1 VITVD
6 SLKMKSEIYKK
17 INDRENVKLT
27 FQYVSDDT
35 LILLNSIISRVLSKN
50 DMVYILYSML
60 TVVREIVVNALKA
73 NAKRVFFTKS
83 GYDINEDQDYNKGIS
98 FFKEKVVGDFESVK
112 EDLIKSSYFIQF
124 DLKFTE
130 EGMNFSVKNNVPIL
144 PQEQERIN
152 QRIAAVS
159 DKVNFHEIYDDIED
173 DTEGAG
179 LGIALVVLFLKNMGG
194 GASSFKIRS
203 DGKIT
208 VTSFEIPY
216 NLKPENVTSFVK
228 DRILKEINGVPT
240 FPENIIRLLDL
251 CSDPDSSIEDIV
263 TRIKTDVAIASDV
276 IKLANSAGFI
286 TSGRMEDVGMAVM
299 KIGLKNLKSILIAS
313 NARKIMESR
322 YSRFEEIWEHC
333 NRVAVYS
340 RLIAENYKMKEV
352 AENAFLAG
360 LLHDLGQVILLA
372 VDMNAIKKIAEI
384 VHDRNIL
391 SSAIME
397 EISIGISHSEIGA
410 LVSENWNFP
419 DYLTQTIRYHHS
431 PQNIQKEYRDIA
443 YTVYLAN
450 LLCGIEKKKYY
461 YYYAEEPVL
470 ERFNL
475 EGEKDLEELHSR
487 IKKKFE
493 NL

>member
-1 VITVD
+1 
-6 SLKMKSEIYKK
+6 MKSEIFRK
-17 INDRENVKLT
+17 IENRENIKLT

-35 LILLNSIISRVLSKN
+35 LVLLNSIVSRVLSKY
-50 DMVYILYSML
+50 DIPYILYSML

-73 NAKRVFFTKS
+73 NAKRVFFNKS
-83 GYDINEDQDYNKGIS
+83 GYNINDLRDYNRGIAS
-98 FFKEKVVGDFESVK
+98 FKDQVVGDFDSIK
-112 EDLIKSSYFIQF
+112 DDLIKGPYFIQF
-124 DLKFTE
+124 EIIFTE
-130 EGMNFSVKNNVPIL
+130 NGMNFYVKNNVPIL

-152 QRIAAVS
+152 QRIAAAA
-159 DKVNFHEIYDDIED
+159 DKSNFHEIYEEIED

-179 LGIALVVLFLKNMGG
+179 LGIALVVLFLKSMAGG
-194 GASSFKIRS
+194 FSSLRIRS

-208 VTSFEIPY
+208 VTSFEIPF
-216 NLKPENVTSFVK
+216 NLKPESITSMIK
-228 DRILKEINGVPT
+228 NRILKEITGVPT
-240 FPENIIRLLDL
+240 FPEKVLTLLYL
-251 CSDPDSSIEDIV
+251 CSNPDSSIDDIV
-263 TRIKTDVAIASDV
+263 IRIKSDVAIVSDV

-286 TSGRMEDVGMAVM
+286 TSGKIEDIGMAVM
-299 KIGLKNLKSILIAS
+299 KIGLKNLKSLLIAS

-322 YSRFEEIWEHC
+322 YSRFEETWEHC

-340 RLIAENYKMKEV
+340 RLIAEKYKMQGV

-372 VDMNAIKKIAEI
+372 VDMNDIKKIARI
-384 VHDRNIL
+384 VHDRNII

-419 DYLTQTIRYHHS
+419 DYLTQTIRFHHS
-431 PQNIQKEYRDIA
+431 PQNIQKEYRDIV

-450 LLCGIEKKKYY
+450 LLCGIEKKKYH

-470 ERFNL
+470 ERFKL
-475 EGEKDLEELHSR
+475 EGEKELIELHSEIR
-487 IKKKFE
+487 IKFGK
-493 NL
+493 L

>member
-1 VITVD
+1 
-6 SLKMKSEIYKK
+6 MKSEIFQK
-17 INDRENVKLT
+17 IENRENIKLT

-35 LILLNSIISRVLSKN
+35 LTFLNSIVSRVLSKY
-50 DMVYILYSML
+50 DMPYILYSLL

-73 NAKRVFFTKS
+73 NAKRVFFNKS
-83 GYDINEDQDYNKGIS
+83 GYNINDKQEYNKGIS
-98 FFKEKVVGDFESVK
+98 FFKDQVVGDFETIK
-112 EDLIKSSYFIQF
+112 DDLIQGPYFIQF
-124 DLKFTE
+124 EINFSE
-130 EGMNFSVKNNVPIL
+130 NAMSFSVKNNVPIL

-152 QRIAAVS
+152 QRIEAAS
-159 DKVNFHEIYDDIED
+159 DKVNFHEMYDEIED

-179 LGIALVVLFLKNMGG
+179 LGIALVVLFLKSMSGG
-194 GASSFKIRS
+194 VSSFKIRS

-208 VTSFEIPY
+208 VTSFEIPF
-216 NLKPENVTSFVK
+216 NLRPVSVTSFIK
-228 DRILKEINGVPT
+228 DRILKEISGVPT
-240 FPENIIRLLDL
+240 FPENILTLLDL
-251 CSDPDSSIEDIV
+251 CSSPDSSIDDIV
-263 TRIKTDVAIASDV
+263 ARIKRDVAIVSDV
-276 IKLANSAGFI
+276 MKLANSAGFI
-286 TSGRMEDVGMAVM
+286 SSGKIEDIGKAVM

-340 RLIAENYKMKEV
+340 RLIAEKYKMQGV

-384 VHDRNIL
+384 VHDRNII

-419 DYLTQTIRYHHS
+419 DYLTQTIRFHHS
-431 PQNIQKEYRDIA
+431 PQNIQKEYRDIV

-470 ERFNL
+470 ERFKL
-475 EGEKDLEELHSR
+475 EGEQELIELHSNIR
-487 IKKKFE
+487 GKFE
-493 NL
+493 KL

>member
-1 VITVD
+1 MVPVN
-6 SLKMKSEIYKK
+6 SAKMKSEIFQK
-17 INDRENVKLT
+17 IENRENIKLT

-35 LILLNSIISRVLSKN
+35 LVLLNSIVSRVLSKY
-50 DMVYILYSML
+50 DMPYILYSML

-73 NAKRVFFTKS
+73 NAKRVFFNKS
-83 GYDINEDQDYNKGIS
+83 GYNINDQQDYNRGIS
-98 FFKEKVVGDFESVK
+98 SFKDQVVGDFDSIK
-112 EDLIKSSYFIQF
+112 DDLMQGPYFIQF
-124 DLKFTE
+124 EIIFSDK
-130 EGMNFSVKNNVPIL
+130 GMSFLIKNNVPIL

-152 QRIAAVS
+152 QRIAAAA
-159 DKVNFHEIYDDIED
+159 DKVNFHEIYDQIED

-179 LGIALVVLFLKNMGG
+179 LGIALVVLFLKSMSG
-194 GASSFKIRS
+194 GASTFKIRS

-208 VTSFEIPY
+208 VTSFEVPF
-216 NLKPENVTSFVK
+216 NLKPESVTSFIK
-228 DRILKEINGVPT
+228 ERILKEIKGVPT
-240 FPENIIRLLDL
+240 FPENVVTLLEL
-251 CSDPDSSIEDIV
+251 CSDPDSNIDDIV
-263 TRIKTDVAIASDV
+263 TRIKRDVAIVSDV

-286 TSGRMEDVGMAVM
+286 TSGKIEDIGKAVM

-333 NRVAVYS
+333 NKVAVYS
-340 RLIAENYKMKEV
+340 RLIAEKYKMQGV

-384 VHDRNIL
+384 VHDRNII

-419 DYLTQTIRYHHS
+419 DYLTQTIRFHHS
-431 PQNIQKEYRDIA
+431 PQNIQKEYRDIVF
-443 YTVYLAN
+443 TVYLAN

-461 YYYAEEPVL
+461 YYYAEDPVL
-470 ERFNL
+470 ERFKL
-475 EGEKDLEELHSR
+475 EGEKELIELHSEIR
-487 IKKKFE
+487 TKFE
-493 NL
+493 KL